1 MYSHI
6 KIKNERRKTMKLAEA
21 LIERAAL
28 QRQDRAIVRH
38 IEENVRLPED
48 DEPTASVDSLIKQ
61 YEANMARLTE
71 LIRRINKT
79 NCLTEMEG
87 GTITDAIARRDCL
100 SSQIKAYTDIY
111 NSVTSHDR
119 GRFDNGEV
127 RLKYVRHMD
136 SRELKDKIDHLSQEF
151 RILDTA
157 LQGMNWTV
165 ELL

>member
-1 MYSHI
+1 
-6 KIKNERRKTMKLAEA
+6 MKLAEA

-28 QRQDRAIVRH
+28 QKQNRAIVRH

-48 DEPTASVDSLIKQ
+48 EEPAASVENLTRQ
-61 YEANMARLTE
+61 YEANMTRLAE

-100 SSQIKAYTDIY
+100 DSQIRAYTEIY
-111 NSVTSHDR
+111 NKVTSHDR
-119 GRFDNGEV
+119 DRFDNGEG
-127 RLKYVRHMD
+127 RIKYVRHID
-136 SRELKDKIDHLSQEF
+136 SRALRDRLDHLSQEF

-157 LQGMNWTV
+157 LQSMNWTA